1 MRSVLI
7 ASSAL
12 ALATGCMVERAYD
25 VSGPSIEARNDP
37 NNIDPPRAYRPV
49 RSAVDGRIQGDVGPA
64 RGINQDA
71 SQLAAYDD
79 GYYMSVETV
88 VELENRA
95 AMTLLSV
102 SGPDQILVPGYV
114 GRHTLETYDQDS
126 VNVTVLGCVGQ
137 QRGVY
142 DEYDMPA
149 DEVTIAVADGGNG
162 ELDVDMTARWFD
174 RDRNTGDRLETFKEA
189 NTNFTLVR

>member
-12 ALATGCMVERAYD
+12 ALVTGCMVERDYD
-25 VSGPSIEARNDP
+25 SGSPDVQIRNETNTDP
-37 NNIDPPRAYRPV
+37 TRPYLPV
-49 RSAVDGRIQGDVGPA
+49 RNAIEGRIQGDVGPA
-64 RGINQDA
+64 RGIDQDA

-79 GYYMSVETV
+79 GYYLSVETV
-88 VELENRA
+88 VELEDRA

-102 SGPDQILVPGYV
+102 SGPDQVMQPGYV
-114 GRHTLETYDQDS
+114 GRHTLETYDQDGI
-126 VNVTVLGCVGQ
+126 NVTVLGCVGQ
-137 QRGVY
+137 ETGVY

-149 DEVTIAVADGGNG
+149 DEVTIAVAEG
-162 ELDVDMTARWFD
+162 EETGYLDVDMTAVWFD
-174 RDRNTGDRLETFKEA
+174 RDSSTGNRLETFREA